1 MKAGVNAEVV
11 EAFDISDIANDVY
24 EHKFGHHP
32 HEKGSGDAIASSFL
46 SILELIPQTSRPPL
60 MLFVENVVGFETSDT
75 REKMIS
81 MLREIYFEPQKFILS
96 PLQFGVP
103 YSRPRY
109 FCLVSILGSDESM
122 VTREG
127 VELNGYWD
135 KLLENCRPIEDF
147 LDLKNA
153 FLIRRNLRRN

>member
-24 EHKFGHHP
+24 EHNFGHHP
-32 HEKGSGDAIASSFL
+32 HEAKRKPLSFHKAQVN
-46 SILELIPQTSRPPL
+46 S
-60 MLFVENVVGFETSDT
+60 
-75 REKMIS
+75 
-81 MLREIYFEPQKFILS
+81 Y
-96 PLQFGVP
+96 
-103 YSRPRY
+103 
-109 FCLVSILGSDESM
+109 LGAPGPVLASDESM

-147 LDLKNA
+147 LDLKNCISDPEESKEGTRPFNNPLKQYCVPSA
-153 FLIRRNLRRN
+153 